1 MKKNICLLLSF
12 FSFSALLSQAFTDSN
27 LPIVII
33 QTPIDTIQG
42 GWMEIPDEDKIT
54 VQCKI
59 IQRPNGARN
68 YLADSLTPAF
78 LAYNG
83 LINIERRGSSSQF
96 TPKYSYGLTTVLA
109 DSVSNNNVSIL
120 GMPSENDW
128 ILNGI
133 AFDTSFMRDYIS
145 YNLARRMGHYA
156 ARMVYCEVVLNN
168 EYLGLYMFQEKIKAD
183 ANRVDIVKILAIDN
197 ALPNLSGGYI
207 TKSDKTTGGDPIA
220 WVMSSYADDANF
232 IHDMPKPALVTPQ
245 QDTYIQGVFTKIAN
259 TAAANNSSLLNGY
272 PTVLDVPTFIDFMI
286 INELSSNVD
295 AYQFSTY
302 YHKDR
307 NGKLRAGPVWDCNLT
322 YGNDLFSWGYDRS
335 RTNVWQFSNSDNQGP
350 KFWTDLFNEPNFRC
364 NLSKRWNKLTQAGQ
378 ALNFATINNLI
389 DSTVTYIN
397 EASIRDDAKWNVNNP
412 PNHILH
418 LSKMKNWLNTR
429 INWITGQVGS
439 YTACANV
446 PVPPLVITKIHYNPT
461 TSTAF
466 PSSSGQEFIE
476 ISNIGNSS
484 VNLSGIYFSAL
495 GLSYQ
500 FPYNSTIAAHQKLFL
515 ASDSLLFITR
525 YGFAP
530 FGQFTR
536 SLSNSSQKLVLS
548 DAFGN
553 EIDYVEYLDTSPWP
567 MNPDGLGP
575 FLQLKDSSLDN
586 SLASSWIEDY
596 MTEMD
601 EWTSL
606 AAISVFPNPV
616 NNMLSIHAKY
626 ELKKVELF
634 ELNGNLLKTITEDC
648 SKIDFSDY
656 AQGIYLLK
664 IHDKRGIWVKKVI
677 KNEWF

>member
-1 MKKNICLLLSF
+1 MKKIIGLLLLF
-12 FSFSALLSQAFTDSN
+12 CPFYLLQSQVFTDSN
-27 LPIVII
+27 LPIVIL
-33 QTPIDTIQG
+33 QTPIDPIQG
-42 GWMEIPDEDKIT
+42 GWVEIPDANKIT

-68 YLADSLTPAF
+68 YLADTLTPAF
-78 LAYNG
+78 LTYNG
-83 LINIERRGSSSQF
+83 LINIEKRGSSSQF

-109 DSVSNNNVSIL
+109 DSVSNNNVSVL
-120 GMPSENDW
+120 GMPAENDW

-156 ARMVYCEVVLNN
+156 ARTVYCEVILNN

-183 ANRVDIVKILAIDN
+183 ANRVDVVKILPTDN
-197 ALPNLSGGYI
+197 TLPNLSGGYI
-207 TKSDKTTGGDPIA
+207 TKSDKTTGGDPVA
-220 WVMSSYADDANF
+220 WMMSSYADDASF
-232 IHDMPKPALVTPQ
+232 IHDMPKPTVVSPQ
-245 QDTYIQGVFTKIAN
+245 QDTYIHGIFTQIA
-259 TAAANNSSLLNGY
+259 TQSAANNSSLLNGY
-272 PTVLDVPTFIDFMI
+272 PTILDVPTFIDFMI

-302 YHKDR
+302 FHKDR

-335 RTNVWQFSNSDNQGP
+335 HTNVWQFSNGDNEGS
-350 KFWTDLFNEPNFRC
+350 KFWTDLFNDPNFRC
-364 NLSKRWNKLTQAGQ
+364 YLSKRWNKLTQAGQ
-378 ALNFATINNLI
+378 TLNFATINNLI
-389 DSTVTYIN
+389 DSTATYIN
-397 EASIRDDAKWNVNNP
+397 EASLRDDNKWNGGNL
-412 PNHILH
+412 PNHSLQI
-418 LSKMKNWLNTR
+418 SKMKNWLNTR
-429 INWITGQVGS
+429 ISWISNHIGG

-461 TSTAF
+461 VSAAF
-466 PSSSGQEFIE
+466 PSSDSQEFIE
-476 ISNIGNSS
+476 ISNIGGAS

-495 GLSYQ
+495 GISYQ

-515 ASDSLLFITR
+515 AHDSLVFITR

-596 MTEMD
+596 MTGID
-601 EWTSL
+601 DWTSL
-606 AAISVFPNPV
+606 AGISVFPNPV
-616 NNMLSIHAKY
+616 NTMLFIHTTN

-634 ELNGNLLKTITEDC
+634 EMNGNLLKTITGNC
-648 SKIDFSDY
+648 SQINFTDY

-664 IHDKRGIWVKKVI
+664 IHENNSIWVKKVI
-677 KNEWF
+677 KN

>member
-1 MKKNICLLLSF
+1 MKKIIGLLLLF
-12 FSFSALLSQAFTDSN
+12 FPFSLLQSQAFTDSN

-33 QTPIDTIQG
+33 NTPIDTIQG
-42 GWMEIPDEDKIT
+42 GWMEIPDENKIT

-68 YLADSLTPAF
+68 YLADTLTPAF

-109 DSVSNNNVSIL
+109 DSISNNNVSIL

-133 AFDTSFMRDYIS
+133 AYDTSFIRDYIS
-145 YNLARRMGHYA
+145 YNLARRLGNYEP
-156 ARMVYCEVVLNN
+156 RMVYCELILNG
-168 EYLGLYMFQEKIKAD
+168 EYRGLYLFQEKIKAD
-183 ANRVDIVKILAIDN
+183 ANRVNIVKMLATDN
-197 ALPNLSGGYI
+197 TLPNLSGGYI
-207 TKSDKTTGGDPIA
+207 TKSDKTTGGDPVA
-220 WVMSSYADDANF
+220 WVMSSYADDVNF
-232 IHDMPKPALVTPQ
+232 IHDMPKPALITAQ
-245 QDTYIQGVFTKIAN
+245 QDAYIKDEFTQIA
-259 TAAANNSSLLNGY
+259 TTTTANNSSLLNGY
-272 PTVLDVPTFIDFMI
+272 PSILDVPTFIDFMI
-286 INELSSNVD
+286 ISELSSNVD
-295 AYQFSTY
+295 AYQLSTY

-307 NGKLRAGPVWDCNLT
+307 NGKLRAGPIWDCNLT

-335 RTNVWQFSNSDNQGP
+335 HTNVWQFSNSDNQGP

-364 NLSKRWNKLTQAGQ
+364 YLSKRWNTLTQAGQ
-378 ALNFATINNLI
+378 ALNFATISNLI

-397 EASIRDDAKWNVNNP
+397 EASLRDDTKWNAGNL
-412 PNHILH
+412 PNHPLQI
-418 LSKMKNWLNTR
+418 SKIKNWLNTR
-429 INWITGQVGS
+429 IGWINNHIGS
-439 YTACANV
+439 FAACANT

-461 TSTAF
+461 TTVAF
-466 PSSSGQEFIE
+466 PSSNSQEFIE

-495 GLSYQ
+495 GISYQ

-515 ASDSLLFITR
+515 AHDSLLFITR

-553 EIDYVEYLDTSPWP
+553 EIDYVEYSDTSPWP
-567 MNPDGLGP
+567 TNPDGFGP

-596 MTEMD
+596 MTEID
-601 EWTSL
+601 DWTSL
-606 AAISVFPNPV
+606 AAITIFPNPV
-616 NNMLSIHAKY
+616 NKTLSIHTTN
-626 ELKKVELF
+626 EIEKVELF
-634 ELNGNLLKTITEDC
+634 ELNGNLLKTLIGNSSQINFT
-648 SKIDFSDY
+648 DY

-664 IHDKRGIWVKKVI
+664 IHDKRGIWVKKVM
-677 KNEWF
+677 KN